1 MHVSEWTRQYGKY
14 ELMALLRAAGVR
26 AGALQSGRDRLEHD
40 ESLRA
45 REVFQ
50 WLTHDVLG
58 EHRYE
63 SFPMLVNGEP
73 LALRPFWPILGRDTE
88 TVLSEDLGLSA
99 GQLDELREQGA
110 IWPPNVARPAYGD
123 RGERR
128 GPRPRPRPGQLSRLP
143 PPRWTGSPWSRST
156 RATPVTPARS

>member
-1 MHVSEWTRQYGKY
+1 MHVSEWTRQHGKY

-40 ESLRA
+40 ESLRD
-45 REVFQ
+45 RQVFQ

-73 LALRPFWPILGRDTE
+73 LALRPSGP
-88 TVLSEDLGLSA
+88 SSA
-99 GQLDELREQGA
+99 ATQKRCSA
-110 IWPPNVARPAYGD
+110 TSWAC
-123 RGERR
+123 
-128 GPRPRPRPGQLSRLP
+128 PRPGR
-143 PPRWTGSPWSRST
+143 
-156 RATPVTPARS
+156 